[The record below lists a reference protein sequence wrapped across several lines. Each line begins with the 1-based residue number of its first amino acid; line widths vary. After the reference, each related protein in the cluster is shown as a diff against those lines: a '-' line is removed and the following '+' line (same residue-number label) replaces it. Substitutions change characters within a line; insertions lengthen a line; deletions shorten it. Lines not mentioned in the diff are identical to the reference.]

1 MCITNRMRLER
12 AMEHLEAERA
22 REEHA
27 IQQLDGIK
35 IQEIIILRNKK
46 AMYMAEV
53 DQLIRNTKEKIE
65 QEKEKETK

>member
-1 MCITNRMRLER
+1 MRITKRMRLER
-12 AMEHLEAERA
+12 ALEYLEMERA
-22 REEHA
+22 NEEEA
-27 IQQLDGIK
+27 IQRLGGIK
-35 IQEIIILRNKK
+35 IQEVIILRNKK

>member
-12 AMEHLEAERA
+12 ALEHLEAERA
-22 REEHA
+22 REEKA
-27 IQQLDGIK
+27 IQQLGGIK

-53 DQLIRNTKEKIE
+53 DQLIRNTKEKIK

>member
-1 MCITNRMRLER
+1 MRITNRMRLER
-12 AMEHLEAERA
+12 ALEYLEEERA
-22 REEHA
+22 REERF
-27 IQQLDGIK
+27 IQQLGGIK